1 MKILVVDDELK
12 MRRVLQMALEEEG
25 YSIALARNGKEAVK
39 KISET
44 PFHLVIADMKMPVM
58 DGMKLLRKIRQLN
71 EKLPVIMMTAYGT
84 VATAVEAMKQGAYD
98 YILKPFDME
107 EMKLIVS
114 RAVSVERLVREK
126 TFQQEELKAR
136 YGFDNII
143 GTSSQIREVCET
155 IRKVANVKSTV
166 LICGESGTGKEL
178 VARAI
183 HFAGERSER
192 PFVAVNCAALSETLL
207 ESELFGHAK
216 GAFTGAHADRLGRFE
231 LADGGSLFLDEVSAM
246 SQALQA
252 RLRRV
257 IETKEF
263 ERVGG
268 TRTIQADVR
277 IIAAT
282 NTDLKELIQK
292 GHFRK
297 DLYYRLNVVPI
308 FLPALRERR
317 DDIPILARH
326 FLGMYRAE
334 LGKQIKEI
342 LPPAMNLLSGY
353 GWPGNVRELEN
364 IIERAVV
371 LVEGDTLSEKDI
383 PLDLSFGK
391 ADNTRK
397 VPARNLSYQE
407 AKKEVIESFERDFFA
422 RVIESAGGNITEAA
436 KLTEMDRKNLYEKL
450 KKLNIDPKKLDL

>member
-12 MRRVLQMALEEEG
+12 MRRVLQMALEEDG
-25 YSIALARNGKEAVK
+25 YSVVPAKNGKEAIK

-44 PFHLVIADMKMPVM
+44 PFRLVIADMKMPVM
-58 DGMKLLRKIRQLN
+58 DGMELLRKIEKLN
-71 EKLPVIMMTAYGT
+71 ENLPVIMMTAYGT

-98 YILKPFDME
+98 YILKPFDIE

-114 RAVSVERLVREK
+114 RAINVERLVREK
-126 TFQQEELKAR
+126 TFQQEELETR
-136 YGFDNII
+136 YGFNNII
-143 GTSSQIREVCET
+143 GISSRIREVCET
-155 IRKVANVKSTV
+155 IRKVADVKSTV

-178 VARAI
+178 AAHAI

-192 PFVAVNCAALSETLL
+192 PFIAVNCAALSETLL
-207 ESELFGHAK
+207 ESELFGHVK
-216 GAFTGAHADRLGRFE
+216 GAFTGAHADRQGRFE

-246 SQALQA
+246 SPALQA
-252 RLRRV
+252 SLLRI

-263 ERVGG
+263 EKVGG
-268 TRTIQADVR
+268 TRTIKADVR

-282 NTDLKELIQK
+282 NTDLKKLIQK
-292 GHFRK
+292 DLFRE

-308 FLPALRERR
+308 LLPPLRERR

-326 FLGMYRAE
+326 FLSLYSTE
-334 LGKQIKEI
+334 LGKRIKEI
-342 LPPAMNLLSGY
+342 SPPAMNLLSGY

-364 IIERAVV
+364 VIERAVV
-371 LVEGDTLSEKDI
+371 LVEGDTLGEKDI

-391 ADNTRK
+391 VDNTPTG
-397 VPARNLSYQE
+397 PARNLSYQE
-407 AKKEVIESFERDFFA
+407 AKKEVIESFERAFFA
-422 RVIESAGGNITEAA
+422 KVIEAAGGNITQAA

-450 KKLNIDPKKLDL
+450 KKLNIRCG